1 MSNPPTQNPI
11 PSRRWLWWVNF
22 VLGMLAV
29 LALAGM
35 ANYFSHRHNYRARWA
50 QRLDNELSPLTLQ
63 VLQSIENPVRVVV
76 FYDRRESLYRPVVE
90 LLRQYEELNPLL
102 EVESVDY
109 ELEPTKSSRIQSE
122 MRLPGNA
129 RNLVIFHAN
138 QKTKVVPHG
147 ALSGLSPAQRDEDGR
162 AVFKR
167 TRFNGE
173 QMFTSALV
181 AVSDPAK
188 PAVYF
193 LTEHGTHSFTNTA
206 TLDGYG
212 RFSQSLA
219 HMNVDLRPLSLS
231 ERAVPTDCRL
241 LIVPGPRNQLDAL
254 SLSRLRDHLA
264 DGGRQLILFRPQT
277 RAGLEPLLADWGVLV
292 GNDEVND
299 PGNSYGD
306 GSVKFTKYDWDK
318 ERGLHPVMRG
328 LALRQMSIRMGA
340 PCSVTDLKSSPA
352 GGENVRRTVLIST
365 GAQGLTY
372 LRPVPGMSPNSRR
385 IGLRGYIPVAMAVE
399 RDPPPGV
406 ENAETV
412 RLIVMGDSAW
422 LNNVLYDREANAELA
437 WHLINW
443 MLDRSQLLAIGPRPI
458 TDHQFSLTEKN
469 RRDLMGWLLG
479 VVPGSILGFGFLVWL
494 RRRH

>member
-1 MSNPPTQNPI
+1 MNDSPAQSQTPN
-11 PSRRWLWWVNF
+11 RRWLWWVNL
-22 VLGMLAV
+22 VLGLLAV

-35 ANYFSHRHNYRARWA
+35 ANYFSHRHNHRAHWSK
-50 QRLDNELSPLTLQ
+50 RLNNELSPLTLQ
-63 VLQSIENPVRVVV
+63 VLQSVENSVRVVV
-76 FYDRRESLYRPVVE
+76 FYDRRESLYRPIVE
-90 LLRQYEELNPLL
+90 LLRQYEERNPLL
-102 EVESVDY
+102 EVESIDY
-109 ELEPTKSSRIQSE
+109 ELEPAKASRIQSE

-138 QKTKVVPHG
+138 KKTEVVPHG
-147 ALSGLSPAQRDEDGR
+147 VLSGLSPAQHDEDGR

-181 AVSDPAK
+181 AVSNPAK
-188 PAVYF
+188 PTVYY
-193 LTEHGTHSFTNTA
+193 LSEHGTHSFTNTA

-219 HMNVDLRPLSLS
+219 RMNIDLRPLSLS
-231 ERAVPTDCRL
+231 EKAVPADCRL
-241 LIVPGPRNQLDAL
+241 LIVPGPHNQLDAL

-264 DGGRQLILFRPQT
+264 DGGRQLILFRPHT

-306 GSVKFTKYDWDK
+306 GSVKFSKYDWDK

-340 PCSVTDLKSSPA
+340 PCSVTDLKSSPV
-352 GGENVRRTVLIST
+352 GGENVQRTVLAST

-372 LRPVPGMSPNSRR
+372 LRPAPGASFPPRR
-385 IGLRGYIPVAMAVE
+385 VGLRGYIPVAMAVE
-399 RDPPPGV
+399 RDPPPGI

-412 RLIVMGDSAW
+412 RLVVMGDSAW
-422 LNNVLYDREANAELA
+422 LNNALYDREANAELA

-443 MLDRSQLLAIGPRPI
+443 MLDRSQLLAIGPRQI
-458 TDHQFSLTEKN
+458 TDYQFSLTEGN
-469 RRDLMGWLLG
+469 HRDLMGWLLG
-479 VVPGSILGFGFLVWL
+479 VVPGSILGLGVLIWL

>member
-1 MSNPPTQNPI
+1 MNDSPIQNPI
-11 PSRRWLWWVNF
+11 PSRRWLWWVNL
-22 VLGMLAV
+22 VLGLLAV

-35 ANYFSHRHNYRARWA
+35 ANYFSHRHNYRAHWA
-50 QRLDNELSPLTLQ
+50 RRLNNELSPLTLQ
-63 VLQSIENPVRVVV
+63 VLQSVANPVRVVV
-76 FYDRRESLYRPVVE
+76 FYDRRESLYRPVIE

-102 EVESVDY
+102 EVEAVDY
-109 ELEPTKSSRIQSE
+109 ELEPTKASRIQSE
-122 MRLPGNA
+122 MHLPGNA
-129 RNLVIFHAN
+129 RNLVIFYAN
-138 QKTKVVPHG
+138 QKTEVVPHG
-147 ALSGLSPAQRDEDGR
+147 ALSGLSPAQRDKDGR
-162 AVFKR
+162 PVFKR

-181 AVSDPAK
+181 AVSNPAK
-188 PAVYF
+188 PAVYY

-212 RFSQSLA
+212 RFSQSLDR
-219 HMNVDLRPLSLS
+219 MNIDLRPLSLS
-231 ERAVPTDCRL
+231 EQAVPADCRL
-241 LIVPGPRNQLDAL
+241 LIVPGPRNQLDGL
-254 SLSRLRDHLA
+254 SLSRLRDHLT
-264 DGGRQLILFRPQT
+264 DGGRQLILFRPHT

-306 GSVKFTKYDWDK
+306 GSVKFSKYDWDK
-318 ERGLHPVMRG
+318 ERGLHPVMRA
-328 LALRQMSIRMGA
+328 LALRQMSIRMGV
-340 PCSVTDLKSSPA
+340 PCSVTDLKSSPV
-352 GGENVRRTVLIST
+352 GGENVRRTVLAST
-365 GAQGLTY
+365 GPQGLAY
-372 LRPVPGMSPNSRR
+372 LHPAPGMPPNLRHVS
-385 IGLRGYIPVAMAVE
+385 LRGYIPVAMAVE

-412 RLIVMGDSAW
+412 RLVVIGDSAW
-422 LNNVLYDREANAELA
+422 LNNALYDREANSELG

-458 TDHQFSLTEKN
+458 KDYQFSLTEKT

-479 VVPGSILGFGFLVWL
+479 AVPGGILGMGILVWL

>member
-1 MSNPPTQNPI
+1 MSDSSTRNPI
-11 PSRRWLWWVNF
+11 TSRRWLWWVNF
-22 VLGMLAV
+22 ALGLLAV

-35 ANYFSHRHNYRARWA
+35 ANYFSHRHNHRARWA
-50 QRLDNELSPLTLQ
+50 QRLNNELSPLTLQ
-63 VLQSIENPVRVVV
+63 VLQSVENPVRVVV

-90 LLRQYEELNPLL
+90 LLRQYEEQNPLL

-109 ELEPTKSSRIQSE
+109 ELEPAKASRIQSE
-122 MRLPGNA
+122 MQLPGNA

-138 QKTKVVPHG
+138 QKTEVVPHG

-181 AVSDPAK
+181 AVSDPSKSAIYYL
-188 PAVYF
+188 A
-193 LTEHGTHSFTNTA
+193 EHGTHSFTNTA

-219 HMNVDLRPLSLS
+219 HMNVDLHPLSLS
-231 ERAVPTDCRL
+231 ERAVPADCRL
-241 LIVPGPRNQLDAL
+241 LIIPGPRNKLDAL
-254 SLSRLRDHLA
+254 SLSRLRDHLT

-318 ERGLHPVMRG
+318 KRGLHPVMRA
-328 LALRQMSIRMGA
+328 LALRQMSVRMGA
-340 PCSVTDLKSSPA
+340 PCSVTDLQSSPA
-352 GGENVRRTVLIST
+352 GGENVRRTVLAST
-365 GAQGLTY
+365 GPQGLAY
-372 LRPVPGMSPNSRR
+372 LRSVPSMSPNPRR

-422 LNNVLYDREANAELA
+422 LNNALYDREANAELA

-458 TDHQFSLTEKN
+458 KDYQFSLTEKN

-479 VVPGSILGFGFLVWL
+479 VVPGSILGMGFLVWL

>member
-1 MSNPPTQNPI
+1 MSDSSTRNPI
-11 PSRRWLWWVNF
+11 TSRRWLWWVNF
-22 VLGMLAV
+22 ALGLLAV

-35 ANYFSHRHNYRARWA
+35 ANYFSHRHNHRARWA
-50 QRLDNELSPLTLQ
+50 QRLNNELSPLTLQ
-63 VLQSIENPVRVVV
+63 VLQSVENPVRVVV

-90 LLRQYEELNPLL
+90 LLRQYEEQNPLL

-109 ELEPTKSSRIQSE
+109 ELEPAKASRIQSE
-122 MRLPGNA
+122 MQLPGNA

-138 QKTKVVPHG
+138 QKTEVVPHG

-181 AVSDPAK
+181 AVSDPSKSAIYYL
-188 PAVYF
+188 A
-193 LTEHGTHSFTNTA
+193 EHGTHSFTNTA

-219 HMNVDLRPLSLS
+219 HMNVDLHPLSLS
-231 ERAVPTDCRL
+231 ERAVPADCRL
-241 LIVPGPRNQLDAL
+241 LIIPGPRNKLDAL
-254 SLSRLRDHLA
+254 SLSRLRDHLT

-318 ERGLHPVMRG
+318 KRGLHPVMRA
-328 LALRQMSIRMGA
+328 LALRQMSVRMGA
-340 PCSVTDLKSSPA
+340 PCSVTDLQSSPA
-352 GGENVRRTVLIST
+352 GGENVRRTVLAST
-365 GAQGLTY
+365 GPQGLAY
-372 LRPVPGMSPNSRR
+372 LRSVPSMSPNSRR

-399 RDPPPGV
+399 RYPPPGV

-422 LNNVLYDREANAELA
+422 LNNALYDREANAELA

-458 TDHQFSLTEKN
+458 KDYQFSLTEKN

-479 VVPGSILGFGFLVWL
+479 VVPGSILGMGFLVWL

>member
-1 MSNPPTQNPI
+1 MNESPAQNAPL
-11 PSRRWLWWVNF
+11 SRRWLWYLNLA
-22 VLGMLAV
+22 LGLLAV
-29 LALAGM
+29 FALAGM
-35 ANYFSHRHNYRARWA
+35 ANYFSHRHNHRAHWSM
-50 QRLDNELSPLTLQ
+50 RLNNELSPLTLQ
-63 VLQSIENPVRVVV
+63 VLQSVENPVRVVL
-76 FYDRRESLYRPVVE
+76 FYDRRESLYRPIIE

-109 ELEPTKSSRIQSE
+109 ELEPAKASRIQSE
-122 MRLPGNA
+122 MRLPSNA

-138 QKTKVVPHG
+138 QKTEVVPHG
-147 ALSGLSPAQRDEDGR
+147 VLSGLSPAKRDEDGR

-181 AVSDPAK
+181 AVSNPAR
-188 PAVYF
+188 PVVYY
-193 LTEHGTHSFTNTA
+193 LVEHGTHAFNNTT

-212 RFSQSLA
+212 RFSQSLVR
-219 HMNVDLRPLSLS
+219 MNIDLRPLSLS
-231 ERAVPTDCRL
+231 EKAVPADCRL

-264 DGGRQLILFRPQT
+264 AGGRQLILFRPHT

-306 GSVKFTKYDWDK
+306 GSVKLSKYDWDK
-318 ERGLHPVMRG
+318 KRGLHPVMRG
-328 LALRQMSIRMGA
+328 LALRQMSVRMGA
-340 PCSVTDLKSSPA
+340 PCSVTDLKSSPV
-352 GGENVRRTVLIST
+352 GGENVRRTVLAST

-372 LRPVPGMSPNSRR
+372 LRSIPSVSPNSRR
-385 IGLRGYIPVAMAVE
+385 VGLRGYIPVAMAVE

-406 ENAETV
+406 DDAETV

-422 LNNVLYDREANAELA
+422 LNNALYDREANAELA
-437 WHLINW
+437 WHIINW
-443 MLDRSQLLAIGPRPI
+443 MLDRSQLLAIGPRRI
-458 TDHQFSLTEKN
+458 SDHQFSLTEGN

-479 VVPGSILGFGFLVWL
+479 VVPGSILGLGFLVWL